1 MPDTPAAPVRPRWG
15 GTLALNL
22 AVLALAAFWTVR
34 VGGVPV
40 WARAVVGAAL
50 ALWLVRA
57 VHDAVRAHRGGATDR
72 TNLVLA
78 TGTALAG
85 AVAASASDG
94 VGSLVAAVA
103 LAVVVGSP
111 AVPAT
116 TATLVGLVT
125 VAALGVGA
133 LLSPLSPVAFLSLL
147 TGLALGALA
156 GLGVRQA
163 RTAQQQRAL
172 VHEQEVALRDEAA
185 RVALA
190 RDLHDV
196 LAHSLGG
203 IVVQLDAV
211 QAQLEAGD
219 VAPAAERVG
228 RARELAARG
237 LRDARGAVAALR
249 GPTPAGGRR
258 PGPAAALS
266 EAVRDLV
273 SAERSLGA
281 TVALRTAPPGG
292 TGATVPADVT
302 TALVRTTQEALTNA
316 RSHAPGSPV
325 EVALRT
331 GPYDVRLTVAN
342 PLPAGPRPG
351 GSRDETSSGI
361 GGYGLRGV
369 RERVDAL
376 ARGATASAGPVGDR
390 FVVDVVVPLGGG
402 QDDR

>member
-1 MPDTPAAPVRPRWG
+1 M
-15 GTLALNL
+15 
-22 AVLALAAFWTVR
+22 
-34 VGGVPV
+34 
-40 WARAVVGAAL
+40 
-50 ALWLVRA
+50 
-57 VHDAVRAHRGGATDR
+57 
-72 TNLVLA
+72 
-78 TGTALAG
+78 
-85 AVAASASDG
+85 
-94 VGSLVAAVA
+94 AAVA

-116 TATLVGLVT
+116 TAAVVGLLT

-133 LLSPLSPVAFLSLL
+133 LLAPLSPVAFLSLL

-172 VHEQEVALRDEAA
+172 VHEQEVALRDEAV

-228 RARELAARG
+228 KARELAALG

-249 GPTPAGGRR
+249 DPVQGGERGPGQEV
-258 PGPAAALS
+258 AALRD
-266 EAVRDLV
+266 AVRDLV
-273 SAERSLGA
+273 AAERSLGA
-281 TVALRTAPPGG
+281 TVGLRTRPPGA
-292 TGATVPADVT
+292 TGVTVPADVT
-302 TALVRTTQEALTNA
+302 TALVRATQEALTNA
-316 RSHAPGSPV
+316 RLHAPGAPV

-331 GPYDVRLTVAN
+331 GPDDVRLTVAN
-342 PLPAGPRPG
+342 PLPLGLEHS
-351 GSRDETSSGI
+351 GSDRVGDQGSAGI

-376 ARGATASAGPVGDR
+376 DRGATVRAEPVGDR
-390 FVVDVVVPLGGG
+390 FVVDVVVPLDGARE
-402 QDDR
+402 DR